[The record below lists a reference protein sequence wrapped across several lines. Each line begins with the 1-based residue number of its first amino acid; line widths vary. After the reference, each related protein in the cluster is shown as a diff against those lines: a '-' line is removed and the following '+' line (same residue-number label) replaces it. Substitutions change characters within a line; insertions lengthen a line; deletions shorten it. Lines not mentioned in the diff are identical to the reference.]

1 MQPNQNPNIS
11 PNAPLPPSAASVN
24 SAGNFAQLNPLD
36 LTGGF
41 ESPYNVQ
48 EVTSPTKQPAE
59 LGERGRS
66 GTYIFSGIITQ
77 EEYNADLVRLQ
88 ALWNYDVMRRSD
100 ATVKQLLNAV
110 TMLIVGTNWSVQAA
124 SDADYD
130 VMVANFIR
138 QELFSRRVVWHDF
151 IREACLML
159 PFGFSVFE
167 KVLEWTNYTHTPAP
181 IPPDPKAD
189 KEFDENGNP
198 VEPEP
203 VQPPDKSM
211 KLIGLAKLGSR
222 KQRSIFK
229 WEMDDGQP
237 GIHQILPGANYDIPW
252 DKLVIFTNEREG
264 DNYEGISIL
273 RAAYKHWYLKDKMY
287 LIDAIKIEKQSL
299 GILEIE
305 PPEGADEDMV
315 KDAIEAAQQL
325 RANEMGYFKHPPGWI
340 MQFMD
345 MKANTTVDTW
355 PSIEHHDRAIVKTF
369 LAQFLELGH
378 STGSGSH
385 ALSRDHS
392 QLFEKAVEAVC
403 KNVASTIQHYVVQ
416 PLCDI
421 NFSELGGHYPT
432 IEHGRIHDDDFD
444 SLSKGIALLTTAQSL
459 TMDAEMEQWIRAMIG
474 APDLPDDKK
483 LNYPVKNNTSDNS
496 NDLSQQ
502 PLDQMPNEPDDPDA
516 PVTTPAPTT
525 DDNNSANNQTEVT
538 GRDAMDKAIKA
549 KADLL
554 KALELAHASIDK
566 STRS

>member
-1 MQPNQNPNIS
+1 MNPQNQNPIS
-11 PNAPLPPSAASVN
+11 PSAPLPPTAATVN
-24 SAGNFAQLNPLD
+24 SAGNFAQISPTALNNNNYGDTPSAAPAI
-36 LTGGF
+36 
-41 ESPYNVQ
+41 E
-48 EVTSPTKQPAE
+48 EVTSPTKIQTP
-59 LGERGRS
+59 LGEIGRS

-110 TMLIVGTNWSVQAA
+110 TMPIIGTNWSIQAA
-124 SDADYD
+124 SDDDYD
-130 VMVANFIR
+130 VMVANFVR
-138 QELFSRRVVWHDF
+138 QQLFSRRIVWHDF
-151 IREACLML
+151 LREACLML

-167 KVLEWTNYTHTPAP
+167 KVYEWVDYTHTPAP
-181 IPPDPKAD
+181 IPADPSD
-189 KEFDENGNP
+189 TVLDENNNP

-203 VQPPDKSM
+203 IQPPDKNM
-211 KLIGLAKLGSR
+211 KLIGLAKLASR

-229 WEMDDGQP
+229 WEMDNGQP
-237 GIHQILPGANYDIPW
+237 GVHQILPGAAYDIPW
-252 DKLVIFTNEREG
+252 DKLVIFTNEKEG
-264 DNYEGISIL
+264 DNFEGISIL

-305 PPEGADEDMV
+305 PPEGADEDMIA
-315 KDAIEAAQQL
+315 DAIEAAQQL

-355 PSIEHHDRAIVKTF
+355 PSIEHHDRAIAKTF

-403 KNVASTIQHYVVQ
+403 KNIASTIQHYVVQ

-421 NFSELGGHYPT
+421 NFSELNGHYPT

-444 SLSKGIALLTTAQSL
+444 SLTKGIALLATAQAL
-459 TMDAEMEQWIRAMIG
+459 TMDADMEQWIRSMIG

-483 LNYPVKNNTSDNS
+483 ADYPGMTKQTPVNSDADD
-496 NDLSQQ
+496 NDLVDDE
-502 PLDQMPNEPDDPDA
+502 PLNKEPDLPN
-516 PVTTPAPTT
+516 
-525 DDNNSANNQTEVT
+525 DDTNNSANNQTEVT
-538 GRDAMDKAIKA
+538 GREKLRQAVKA
-549 KADLL
+549 KEELL
-554 KALELAHASIDK
+554 KALEVIHE
-566 STRS
+566 RSDRNNRR